1 MTELDRMT
9 MNDEAAFYALHQDL
23 KPYGKII
30 AEDGYLA
37 GYEKGFFTAERK
49 GWNMTA
55 DVIPPEHNK
64 RYLLYIKTQGVVI
77 GCYNIK
83 TQGVVFGCY
92 NGHFFTTHN
101 SDYDKSE
108 VIAWRE
114 IPEPPEVS
122 E

>member
-1 MTELDRMT
+1 MTEFDKMKMR
-9 MNDEAAFYALHQDL
+9 DEAAFYALRQDL

-30 AEDGYLA
+30 AEDGYSA

-64 RYLLYIKTQGVVI
+64 RYLLYIKTQ
-77 GCYNIK
+77 N
-83 TQGVVFGCY
+83 VVFGCY
-92 NGHFFTTHN
+92 NGQFFTTLN